1 MVKLN
6 SELKPGNG
14 NELLLEK
21 TASGSMRSFGTIAF
35 EKKTTSKQD
44 CIRKNVHPNKTLF
57 LVKVHKKSS

>member
-6 SELKPGNG
+6 SELKPGTS

-35 EKKTTSKQD
+35 EKKQLRSR
-44 CIRKNVHPNKTLF
+44 IAF
-57 LVKVHKKSS
+57 EKKSFIQTRLCS